1 MYAPLEL
8 DLREKSS
15 KEPQE
20 VDQGPRGIRQAE
32 ELLRLIASNYLEAG
46 ARETDSDD
54 FLEYMRQMRL
64 LITGIT
70 TGSVIIT
77 VICTSLE
84 ILELL
89 WEDCNTGHMDEVA
102 QKLLITKD
110 VIREF
115 GDVKITVTMLEEEYK
130 ACRAYFL
137 QLSGKPF
144 KAF

>member
-20 VDQGPRGIRQAE
+20 VDQGPSGIRTAE
-32 ELLRLIASNYLEAG
+32 ELMHFIASNYLEAG
-46 ARETDSDD
+46 PRVKPD
-54 FLEYMRQMRL
+54 FLEYMKQMGL
-64 LITGIT
+64 SITNIR